1 MIRDDILKLL
11 STLDQQHLSEG
22 LDTLSEAEMKAFYHQ
37 LEAYGK
43 DTLTKQRQCLIQKNS
58 GSLTGAIPPSYKDVS
73 YKAES
78 LGIKAIREGKA
89 ACLVLAGGQG
99 SRLGVNGPKGK
110 VKVSPIKHKSLFEI
124 ICEKTLI
131 LSRQYAKPLQI
142 AFLASVNNYEETCN
156 FFTDKK
162 WFGLEESQVTIL
174 SQDSLPF
181 ITEEGNWSLQEP
193 GRLAEGP
200 DGNGKALYHL
210 YKEGLWDVWQNFG
223 IEYVNVLQIDNPL
236 ADPFDADLIGLHE
249 ESSYDVTM
257 KVVKRE
263 SAEENVGIVA
273 SFSGS
278 IKIVEYSDLS
288 LEERNARDE
297 GGGLLLPFANIG
309 LMAFS
314 MKFIKDQMKQM
325 NEMPWHLASKNT
337 QIFESGGYHTKKIGK
352 FECFIFDVLNFTDKV
367 CIVKA
372 EREDCYAPLKNIAG
386 DKSLLTVQHSLFQKY
401 RKIYCNLSGLKAPD
415 RPFELEC
422 SFFYPTEKMKEEWK
436 NRPLPENEYIRAEN
450 L

>member
-1 MIRDDILKLL
+1 MISDDLLKLL
-11 STLDQQHLSEG
+11 GEFDQKHLSEG
-22 LDTLSEAEMKAFYHQ
+22 LDTLSEAQMKAFYHQ

-43 DTLTKQRQCLIQKNS
+43 DTLIKQRESLIQKTS
-58 GSLTGAIPPSYKDVS
+58 ASLSGAITPPYKDVCH
-73 YKAES
+73 KAES
-78 LGIKAIREGKA
+78 LGIKAIREGKV

-99 SRLGVNGPKGK
+99 TRLGVNGPKGK
-110 VKVSPIKHKSLFEI
+110 VKVSPIMHKSLFEI
-124 ICEKTLI
+124 ICERTLV

-156 FFTDKK
+156 YFRDKK

-174 SQDSLPF
+174 CQDSLPF
-181 ITEEGNWSLQEP
+181 MTEEGNWSLQEP
-193 GRLAEGP
+193 GRLADGP

-223 IEYVNVLQIDNPL
+223 IEYVNLIQIDNPL

-249 ESSYDVTM
+249 QDSYDVTI

-288 LEERNARDE
+288 LEERSARDE

-309 LMAFS
+309 LMSFS
-314 MKFIKDQMKQM
+314 MKFIKDRIKEMK
-325 NEMPWHLASKNT
+325 EMPWHLADKSSE
-337 QIFESGGYHTKKIGK
+337 IFDTEGYHTKKIRK
-352 FECFIFDVLNFTDKV
+352 FECFIFDLLNFTDKI
-367 CIVKA
+367 CIMKA

-386 DKSLLTVQHSLFQKY
+386 DKSLITVQHFLFQKY
-401 RKIYCNLSGLKAPD
+401 RKIYSSLSGLKAPD

-436 NRPLPENEYIRAEN
+436 NRPLPEKEYIRAEN